1 MNYMMSRISHR
12 FDSFRF
18 ITNVLQI
25 MPSIQGLLAL
35 YSYVANSVSA
45 KDRQILEKRCIR
57 S

>member
-12 FDSFRF
+12 YDSFRT
-18 ITNVLQI
+18 ITKFLKMMQ
-25 MPSIQGLLAL
+25 SIQCLLAL